1 MIKPKGEPEAGGIIN
16 DSCDAETRGSNQIR
30 FDLSEATY
38 QFEPNSIFVD
48 ISFAAKYCQPTFGD
62 KRRSRLQSKGENH
75 TIEKLYGPPDEVCK
89 VLKFL
94 FSEYSTVGFLFAF
107 YHHTYPG
114 GKQKASNKSETLKLW
129 GREISSKILEHIN
142 IEIKFL
148 EFVLFYITLF

>member
-1 MIKPKGEPEAGGIIN
+1 MWRQ
-16 DSCDAETRGSNQIR
+16 TRGSNQIR

-48 ISFAAKYCQPTFGD
+48 ISFAAKYCQPTFGG
-62 KRRSRLQSKGENH
+62 KGRSRPQSKGENH

-107 YHHTYPG
+107 YHHTYPEANKKEAINLRLWNYG
-114 GKQKASNKSETLKLW
+114 DEKYLPKCRNRDFLAGKQKFWTH
-129 GREISSKILEHIN
+129 ISIQEQLNS
-142 IEIKFL
+142 
-148 EFVLFYITLF
+148 